1 MYDKLVG
8 FLIRFRIIGLT
19 LLTLVTVFF
28 ASQIFKMEMF
38 TQFLDLFPSNHPYVE
53 VHKKYS
59 RYFGSAYQATLM
71 LEVKDGNVLNT
82 QTLEK
87 IARIQSAV
95 DLIPGVDHFGIS
107 SLASNNETIFRE
119 TPQGISVKPVM
130 KDVPKTEEEILEL
143 KRRVFTSE
151 HIYGTLVSWDQKAL
165 LLNANFHQGKLDFNV
180 LFNKFMEIKK
190 KEEDDKHKIY
200 LSGQPLIYGWIYHY
214 LPEMGVI
221 FALTVIIILAMLFG
235 YMREWG
241 YWWIPFVTAVISSIW
256 GLGFAAMWGFH
267 FDPLIIVIPFLLSA
281 RAISHAVQWYERFMD
296 EYCRLGD
303 TQQAAHV
310 TGVSLFP
317 PGLLGIVTDAAGLYV
332 ISLTP
337 IPILKNLAYLGTAW
351 ALSVIFAVLV
361 FLPMFF
367 ATLRSVKKPQA
378 AVECKV
384 GLIERSLIIISH
396 WTLGKGRYVVLGG
409 AGVILLFGILSSAR
423 LQYGDANPGSPIL
436 RQASEYNLD
445 TASINGRFPGVD
457 QMWVVF
463 EAEGEYPAI
472 VHPELMQG
480 MEALKQHMIA
490 DPNVG
495 HVMSMADL
503 VKSLHMLVYGNDPKF
518 ESIPRD
524 RKSIGDLVSF
534 YKMGAGAGD
543 LDKWAEP
550 GFSAANVRIF
560 LKDHKGET
568 ISQVIEQVRAFI
580 SENADMMQKA
590 VMRPAG
596 GLGGIL
602 AAANEVIAVKNHQ
615 LLVMVL
621 GIVFILC
628 TLTYRSLLAGGMFVL
643 SLVMANFLAFAYMG
657 FKNIGLNINTLP
669 VVALGI
675 GLGVDYGL
683 YIISRI
689 EDTYEETNDLPSAV
703 VTGVS
708 TSGRAV
714 FMTATMMTAGVFF
727 WYFSPLR
734 FQAEMGILLG
744 ILMMSNMLV
753 GILVLPAI
761 VNLLKPKFILKKKKS
776 NWLKTESGTK
786 QLTDRKGGASTSLQT

>member
-1 MYDKLVG
+1 MA
-8 FLIRFRIIGLT
+8 
-19 LLTLVTVFF
+19 LVTIFF
-28 ASQIFKMEMF
+28 AFQITKMEMF

-53 VHKKYS
+53 VHKQYS
-59 RYFGSAYQATLM
+59 RFFGSAYQATIM
-71 LEVKDGNVLNT
+71 LEVKDGDIFNT
-82 QTLEK
+82 DTLEK
-87 IARIQSAV
+87 MVRIQSAV

-107 SLASNNETIFRE
+107 SIASNQETIVRE
-119 TPQGISVKPVM
+119 TPDGISVKPIM
-130 KDVPKTEEEILEL
+130 KEVPKNEKEILDL
-143 KRRVFTSE
+143 KKKVFTSD

-180 LFNKFMEIKK
+180 LFDKFMDIKK
-190 KEEDDKHKIY
+190 LEEDENHKLY
-200 LSGQPLIYGWIYHY
+200 LSGQPLIYGWIYHH

-221 FALTVIIILAMLFG
+221 FALTIVIILVMLYA
-235 YMREWG
+235 YMHGSG
-241 YWWIPFVTAVISSIW
+241 YWWVPFLTAVISSIW

-281 RAISHAVQWYERFMD
+281 RAISHAVQWYERFID
-296 EYCRLGD
+296 EYCRTED
-303 TQQAAHV
+303 TVEAAHI
-310 TGVSLFP
+310 TGAALFP
-317 PGLLGIVTDAAGLYV
+317 PGLLGIVTDAAGLFV

-351 ALSVIFAVLV
+351 ALSVVFAVLV
-361 FLPMFF
+361 FMPLFF
-367 ATLRSVKKPQA
+367 AWVSSVKLPESVK
-378 AVECKV
+378 ECKI
-384 GLIERSLIIISH
+384 GRIEQFLIRMTA
-396 WTLGKGRYVVLGG
+396 WTFGKGRSAVLLCA
-409 AGVILLFGILSSAR
+409 AGVLLFGIVSSAQ
-423 LQYGDANPGSPIL
+423 LKYGDANPGSPIL
-436 RQASEYNLD
+436 RQDSEYNMD
-445 TASINGRFPGVD
+445 TAKVNSRFPGVD

-463 EAEGEYPAI
+463 EADGEYPAI
-472 VHPELMQG
+472 VKPELMKG
-480 MEALKQHMIA
+480 MEALKMHMSK

-503 VKSLHMLVYGNDPKF
+503 AKGLHMLVYGNDPKF
-518 ESIPRD
+518 ETIPKD
-524 RKSIGDLVSF
+524 RKTLGDLLSF
-534 YKMGAGAGD
+534 YKMGAGPGD
-543 LDKWAEP
+543 LDKWAIP
-550 GFSAANVRIF
+550 SFDAANVRIF

-568 ISQVIEQVRAFI
+568 ISQVIEQVRTFI
-580 SENADMMQKA
+580 SENQDLMKNA
-590 VMRPAG
+590 VMKPAG

-615 LLVMVL
+615 LLIMVL
-621 GIVFILC
+621 GIVFVLC
-628 TLTYRSLLAGGMFVL
+628 TLTYRSMLAGAMFVL

-689 EDTYEETNDLPSAV
+689 KDTYEEKNNLSTAV

-714 FMTATMMTAGVFF
+714 FMTATMMTGGVFF

-744 ILMMSNMLV
+744 ILMISNMLV

-761 VNLLKPKFILKKKKS
+761 VSMLKPKFIIAANKS
-776 NWLKTESGTK
+776 GQDISPNSDLAIAE
-786 QLTDRKGGASTSLQT
+786 KGGV

>member
-1 MYDKLVG
+1 MNMYHQLVG
-8 FLIRFRIIGLT
+8 FLIRFRKIGL
-19 LLTLVTVFF
+19 LSLALVTLFF
-28 ASQIFKMEMF
+28 ASQILKMEMF

-71 LEVKDGNVLNT
+71 LEVKSGDVFNT
-82 QTLEK
+82 ATLEK
-87 IARIQSAV
+87 ITRIQSAV
-95 DLIPGVDHFGIS
+95 DLIPGVDHFGIASIAS
-107 SLASNNETIFRE
+107 SKEKIIRE
-119 TPQGISVKPVM
+119 TPEGISVKPVM
-130 KDVPKTEEEILEL
+130 KNVPQTEEEIEEFK
-143 KRRVFTSE
+143 KRIFTSD
-151 HIYGTLVSWDQKAL
+151 HIYGTLVSRDRKAL
-165 LLNANFHQGKLDFNV
+165 LLNANFHQGKLDFNT
-180 LFNKFMEIKK
+180 LFKKFMEIKTQ
-190 KEEDDKHKIY
+190 EEDANHKVY
-200 LSGQPLIYGWIYHY
+200 LSGQPLIYGWIYHH

-221 FALTVIIILAMLFG
+221 FALTVVIILAMLYG
-235 YMREWG
+235 YMRGWG
-241 YWWIPFVTAVISSIW
+241 YWWIPFLTAVTSSIW

-296 EYCRLGD
+296 EYCRTYD
-303 TQQAAHV
+303 TQEAAHI
-310 TGVSLFP
+310 TGAALFP
-317 PGLLGIVTDAAGLYV
+317 PGLLGIVTDAAGLFV

-351 ALSVIFAVLV
+351 ALSVIPAVLI

-367 ATLRSVKKPQA
+367 ASVKSVKVNQA
-378 AVECKV
+378 SLECEI
-384 GLIERSLIIISH
+384 GRIERHLTAITN
-396 WTLGKGRYVVLGG
+396 WTLSKGQYVVLLS
-409 AGVILLFGILSSAR
+409 AAAILLFGIVSSVQ
-423 LQYGDANPGSPIL
+423 LKYGDANPGSPIL
-436 RQASEYNLD
+436 RQNSEYNLD
-445 TASINGRFPGVD
+445 TATINSRFPGVD

-480 MEALKQHMIA
+480 MEALKQHIIE

-495 HVMSMADL
+495 HVISMADL

-518 ESIPRD
+518 ESLPQD
-524 RKSIGDLVSF
+524 RKSIADLVSF
-534 YKMGAGAGD
+534 YKLGAGPGD
-543 LDKWAEP
+543 FDKWAEP
-550 GFSAANVRIF
+550 TASAANVRIF

-568 ISQVIEQVRAFI
+568 IGEVIERVKIFI
-580 SENADMMQKA
+580 AENENLMKKA
-590 VMRPAG
+590 VMKPAG

-615 LLVMVL
+615 LLIMVL
-621 GIVFILC
+621 SIVFILC
-628 TLTYRSLLAGGMFVL
+628 ALTYRSFLAGGMFVL

-689 EDTYEETNDLPSAV
+689 KDTYAETNNLSTAV
-703 VTGVS
+703 ITGVS

-734 FQAEMGILLG
+734 FHAEMGILLG

-761 VNLLKPKFILKKKKS
+761 INRLKPKFILGKKKS
-776 NWLKTESGTK
+776 GKISLNSNPM
-786 QLTDRKGGASTSLQT
+786 KGGAESSIQG

>member
-1 MYDKLVG
+1 MYDHLVG
-8 FLIRFRIIGLT
+8 FLIRFRKVGLIVLTCIT
-19 LLTLVTVFF
+19 LFF
-28 ASQIFKMEMF
+28 ASQIFKMQMF

-59 RYFGSAYQATLM
+59 RFFGSAYQATLM
-71 LEVKDGNVLNT
+71 LEVQNGDVFNPE
-82 QTLEK
+82 TLEK
-87 IARIQSAV
+87 ISRIQSAV
-95 DLIPGVDHFGIS
+95 DLIPGVDHFGIASIAS
-107 SLASNNETIFRE
+107 SHETIVRE
-119 TPQGISVKPVM
+119 TPEGISVKPVM
-130 KDVPKTEEEILEL
+130 KKVPKTDEEIQEL
-143 KRRVFTSE
+143 KKRVFTSE
-151 HIYGTLVSWDQKAL
+151 HIYGTLVSRDQKAL

-180 LFNKFMEIKK
+180 LFKKFIEIKHQ
-190 KEEDDKHKIY
+190 EEDANHKIY

-214 LPEMGVI
+214 LPQMAVI
-221 FALTVIIILAMLFG
+221 FVLTIVIILAMLYG
-235 YMREWG
+235 YMRRWG
-241 YWWIPFVTAVISSIW
+241 YWWVPFLTAVTSSIW

-303 TQQAAHV
+303 TKLAAQV
-310 TGVSLFP
+310 TGAGLFP

-337 IPILKNLAYLGTAW
+337 IPVLKNLAYLGTAW

-367 ATLRSVKKPQA
+367 ASIRSLKMPQR
-378 AVECKV
+378 VECEV
-384 GLIERSLIIISH
+384 GRIERYLARVSGWSA
-396 WTLGKGRYVVLGG
+396 GKGRYAVLVC
-409 AGVILLFGILSSAR
+409 AVAILSFGIISSAR
-423 LQYGDANPGSPIL
+423 LKYGDANPGSPIL
-436 RQASEYNLD
+436 RQNSEYNLD
-445 TASINGRFPGVD
+445 TAHINERFPGVD

-472 VHPELMQG
+472 VYPQLMKG
-480 MEALKQHMIA
+480 MEALKQYMSE

-495 HVMSMADL
+495 HVVSMADL

-518 ESIPRD
+518 ESIPAD

-534 YKMGAGAGD
+534 FKSGAGAGD
-543 LDKWAEP
+543 LDKWAVP
-550 GFSAANVRIF
+550 DFSAASVRIF

-568 ISQVIEQVRAFI
+568 ISQVIQRIRTFI
-580 SENADMMQKA
+580 AGHGHMMEKA
-590 VMRPAG
+590 EMKPAG

-602 AAANEVIAVKNHQ
+602 AAANEVIAVKNDQ
-615 LLVMVL
+615 LLILVL
-621 GIVFILC
+621 GIVFLLC
-628 TLTYRSLLAGGMFVL
+628 VITYRSLIAGGMFVL

-689 EDTYEETNDLPSAV
+689 KDTYQETGNLPSAV

-744 ILMMSNMLV
+744 ILMISNMLV
-753 GILVLPAI
+753 GILVLPAL
-761 VNLLKPKFILKKKKS
+761 VCTLKPKFVLHGKANNGAPS
-776 NWLKTESGTK
+776 E
-786 QLTDRKGGASTSLQT
+786 TDIQQRRSEKGGTAVDFPS

>member
-1 MYDKLVG
+1 MYEKLVG
-8 FLIRFRIIGLT
+8 LLIRFRKIGLVV
-19 LLTLVTVFF
+19 LAAITVFF
-28 ASQIFKMEMF
+28 AFQITKMEMF
-38 TQFLDLFPSNHPYVE
+38 TRFLDLFPSNHPYVE
-53 VHKKYS
+53 VHQKYN
-59 RYFGSAYQATLM
+59 RYFGSAYQATVM
-71 LEVKDGNVLNT
+71 VEVKDGDVFNT
-82 QTLEK
+82 ETLEK
-87 IARIQSAV
+87 ISRIQMAV
-95 DLIPGVDHFGIS
+95 DLIPGVDHFGIA
-107 SLASNNETIFRE
+107 SLASPRE
-119 TPQGISVKPVM
+119 TVRKETPYGISVKPVM
-130 KDVPKTEEEILEL
+130 KTVPKTPEELEEL
-143 KRRVFTSE
+143 RKKVFTSN
-151 HIYGTLVSWDQKAL
+151 HIYGTLVSWDRKAL
-165 LLNANFHQGKLDFNV
+165 LLNANFHQGKLDFNL
-180 LFNKFMEIKK
+180 LFEKFMEIKAG
-190 KEEDDKHKIY
+190 ETDANHNIY
-200 LSGQPLIYGWIYHY
+200 ISGQPLIYGWIYHY
-214 LPEMGVI
+214 LPQMGVI
-221 FALTVIIILAMLFG
+221 FGVTVVVILVMLFG
-235 YMREWG
+235 YMRGWG
-241 YWWIPFVTAVISSIW
+241 YWWIPALTALISSIW

-296 EYCRLGD
+296 EYCRKAD
-303 TQQAAHV
+303 AKEAAYI
-310 TGVSLFP
+310 TGVALFP
-317 PGLLGIVTDAAGLYV
+317 PGLLGIVTDAAGLFV

-367 ATLRSVKKPQA
+367 ACLNRVKMPA
-378 AVECKV
+378 IDECKI
-384 GLIERSLIIISH
+384 GRIERFLTVMTG
-396 WTLGKGRYVVLGG
+396 WTFGRGRYVVL
-409 AGVILLFGILSSAR
+409 ACAAAVLIFGILSSAK
-423 LQYGDANPGSPIL
+423 LKYGDANPGSPIL
-436 RQASEYNLD
+436 WQDSEYNLD

-463 EAEGEYPAI
+463 EVQATGDQYYGI
-472 VHPELMQG
+472 VQPELMAG
-480 MEALKQHMIA
+480 MESLSQYMME

-495 HVMSMADL
+495 HAISMADL
-503 VKSLHMLVYGNDPKF
+503 VKDLSMKVYGNDPKF
-518 ESIPRD
+518 ESLPRE
-524 RKSIGDLVSF
+524 RRTMADLVSF
-534 YKMGAGAGD
+534 FKLGSAAGD

-550 GFSAANVRIF
+550 NLSASNVRIF

-568 ISQVIEQVRAFI
+568 LAKVIERVRAFI
-580 SENADMMQKA
+580 RENAGIMKTA
-590 VMRPAG
+590 VMMPAG

-602 AAANEVIAVKNHQ
+602 AAANEVIAIKNHQ
-615 LLVMVL
+615 LLIMVL
-621 GIVFILC
+621 GIVFVLC
-628 TLTYRSLLAGGMFVL
+628 ALTYRSLLAGGMFVL
-643 SLVMANFLAFAYMG
+643 SLVMANFLAFSYMG

-689 EDTYEETNDLPSAV
+689 KDTYREKNNLADAV

-761 VNLLKPKFILKKKKS
+761 VNLLKPKFVLK
-776 NWLKTESGTK
+776 
-786 QLTDRKGGASTSLQT
+786 R